1 MPTVLFTFGRMNPP
15 TKGHEKLIQHMIREA
30 NAIGA
35 NAVIGTSE
43 TQNSEKNPL
52 SPQNKLAVLRKMF
65 PGVNAI
71 SGRTIGNVMKALG
84 NRGYT
89 NLRLVVG
96 ENRAR
101 NFGFV
106 TKAPSL
112 ARSSN
117 NVSATKARK
126 AARNGKSE
134 EGKPF
139 PYYMSNM
146 LSQNNLNAIIRQIKS
161 APPSQTRPVSR
172 KRTRTSSSKKN

>member
-1 MPTVLFTFGRMNPP
+1 
-15 TKGHEKLIQHMIREA
+15 MIREA

-35 NAVIGTSE
+35 NAVIGTSK

-52 SPQNKLAVLRKMF
+52 SPENKLAVLRKMF
-65 PGVNAI
+65 PGVKAI
-71 SGRTIGNVMKALG
+71 SGRTIGNVMNELR

-117 NVSATKARK
+117 NVSATKARE
-126 AARNGKSE
+126 AARHGTSE
-134 EGKPF
+134 DKPF
-139 PYYMSNM
+139 SYYMSKK
-146 LSQNNLNAIIRQIKS
+146 LSPNNLNAIIRQIKS

-172 KRTRTSSSKKN
+172 KRTRTSSKKN